1 MTTLQDILAA
11 GNGTPSAEP
20 GESNLGDGSTGNAND
35 SMTMQQYTVP
45 DSVYSELDADVDP
58 EPIPNREP
66 EGDEQT
72 QEPKQNPEGDAQP
85 QEPTQEPEGEPQQV
99 TNEAYA
105 ELQASYTKSRQELA
119 ALKAKTAALEK
130 HLASASFQLPPEVE
144 QELEQLKYTDP
155 EAWRQRLNA
164 IENKRAK
171 DLDAEISK
179 QVEVERR
186 TQLLAEYN
194 AANPD
199 HKIDDYVA
207 ENVLPRGMVS
217 KLERGEVSFESFLKE
232 ASNFLKNIVK
242 HGPGNSA
249 NAGKQAPITKVG
261 GGVQAQ
267 TTNMADVPDDDD
279 TVW

>member
-1 MTTLQDILAA
+1 MTLQDILAA

-35 SMTMQQYTVP
+35 SMTLQQYTVP
-45 DSVYSELDADVDP
+45 DSVYSELDADEDP

-72 QEPKQNPEGDAQP
+72 QEPEQNQEGDAQP

-130 HLASASFQLPPEVE
+130 HLASASFKLPPEVE

-155 EAWRQRLNA
+155 EAWRQRINA

-242 HGPGNSA
+242 HGPGNSS
-249 NAGKQAPITKVG
+249 NAGRQAPITKVG

-267 TTNMADVPDDDD
+267 TTKIEDVPDDDE